1 MDAAIAIGVAAT
13 VVALLGLLGSP
24 ADARPWP
31 SRVIVLGFPLAII
44 AGGYAASIGMT
55 AMWALV
61 AVLSVFLAVLVGG
74 LLGRP
79 PALDD
84 QRSHPAAAGL
94 SLVFSGLIALGLAVI
109 VVAWAGH
116 LIAAFTLLNHYAV
129 TAVLVL
135 AAVAC
140 GIGGRA
146 VVGLSRVV
154 LGLVAVGAV
163 AVLAVGVVAG
173 DISGL
178 GSPQVPVPSVD
189 PVTGVAFA
197 IGVVLIGAGFPVL
210 RVASHDNRRSA
221 VVAAVVLALIV
232 AVYLVGMLALYGGA
246 FQLPSLVVNVLPVYT
261 PAWLGALISGF
272 VAVVAAV
279 TAGECIHAASRSAAT
294 IVPRWYEDVEH
305 HLGPRRWVALTM
317 GAAVFVVAALAPPPQ
332 SVVAVLAVLGAANL
346 VAERMLSRPVT
357 RPDVRSD
364 DVPADDPAGAS
375 ASIR

>member
-13 VVALLGLLGSP
+13 VVALLGLLGRP
-24 ADARPWP
+24 ADSRPWP

-55 AMWALV
+55 ALWAFV
-61 AVLSVFLAVLVGG
+61 AVLSVFLAVMVGG

-84 QRSHPAAAGL
+84 QRSQPAAAGL

-109 VVAWAGH
+109 VIAWAGH

-129 TAVLVL
+129 VAVLTL

-146 VVGLSRVV
+146 VVGLSRLV
-154 LGLVAVGAV
+154 LGLIAAGAL
-163 AVLAVGVVAG
+163 AVLAVGLVAG
-173 DISGL
+173 DVSGL
-178 GSPQVPVPSVD
+178 ASPQVPVPALN
-189 PVTGVAFA
+189 PATGVVFA

-210 RVASHDNRRSA
+210 RVASHNNRKSA
-221 VVAAVVLALIV
+221 VVAAVVLALVV

-246 FQLPSLVVNVLPVYT
+246 YQLPSLVVNVLPVYT
-261 PAWLGALISGF
+261 PAWLGALISGC

-279 TAGECIHAASRSAAT
+279 VAGECLHAASRSAAT
-294 IVPRWYEDVEH
+294 IVPAWYEDVEH
-305 HLGPRRWVALTM
+305 HLGPRRWVALAM
-317 GAAVFVVAALAPPPQ
+317 GAAVFVVAALSPSPQ
-332 SVVAVLAVLGAANL
+332 AVVAVLAVLGAANL
-346 VAERMLSRPVT
+346 VVERILARAQPLADQLT
-357 RPDVRSD
+357 ADPL
-364 DVPADDPAGAS
+364 ADDPAGAS
-375 ASIR
+375 AGAG